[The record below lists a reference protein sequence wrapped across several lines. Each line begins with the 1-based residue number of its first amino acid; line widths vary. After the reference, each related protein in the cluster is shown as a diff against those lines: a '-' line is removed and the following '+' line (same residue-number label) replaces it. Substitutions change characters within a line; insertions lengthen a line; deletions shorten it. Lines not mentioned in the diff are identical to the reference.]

1 MPKKDLTTDEKAEL
15 ALAQIS
21 YINEQMS
28 QIFSSWANDME
39 ALIHATVDAGVLA
52 KASKDK
58 IKAEVTADQV
68 TYKDKSKNK

>member
-1 MPKKDLTTDEKAEL
+1 MSKKDLTTDEKAEL

-28 QIFSSWANDME
+28 QIYSGWAFDME
-39 ALIHATVDAGVLA
+39 SLIHATVDAGVLA

-58 IKAEVTADQV
+58 IKVEVTADQ
-68 TYKDKSKNK
+68 TLYKAKGKR